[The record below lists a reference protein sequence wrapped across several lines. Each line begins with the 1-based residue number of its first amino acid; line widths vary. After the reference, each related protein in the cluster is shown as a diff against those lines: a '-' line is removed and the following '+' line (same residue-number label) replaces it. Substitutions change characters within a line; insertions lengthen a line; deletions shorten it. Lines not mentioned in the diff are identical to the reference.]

1 MNKKQQLLKL
11 AEEKV
16 RKGGYNNFSFR
27 ELANEAGIK
36 SASVH
41 YHFATKADLG
51 AELAASYTDKFIS
64 ALGEPD
70 SSAGNPVSRFVDAF
84 RSALNIDQQMCLCG
98 LFGAE
103 SAGLPEKVQRET
115 QLFFERNICWLT
127 HAFMNLSQLDEVIAK
142 QEAVKLLALLEGA
155 MLMSNTMKDNSLFE
169 LAIEEF
175 VEQKIQSPSS

>member
-16 RKGGYNNFSFR
+16 RQGGYNNFSFR

-51 AELAASYTDKFIS
+51 AELAASYTDKFIV
-64 ALGEPD
+64 ALGKPD
-70 SSAGNPVSRFVDAF
+70 SLEGNPVLRFIEGF
-84 RSALNIDQQMCLCG
+84 RTALIVDQQMCLCG

-115 QLFFERNICWLT
+115 QVFFQRNIRWLT
-127 HAFMNLSQLDEVIAK
+127 QAFMAVSQIDEVLAK
-142 QEAVKLLALLEGA
+142 AKAIKLLALLEGA
-155 MLMSNTMKDNSLFE
+155 MLMSNTMQDNSLFE
-169 LAIEEF
+169 IALNEF
-175 VEQKIQSPSS
+175 A